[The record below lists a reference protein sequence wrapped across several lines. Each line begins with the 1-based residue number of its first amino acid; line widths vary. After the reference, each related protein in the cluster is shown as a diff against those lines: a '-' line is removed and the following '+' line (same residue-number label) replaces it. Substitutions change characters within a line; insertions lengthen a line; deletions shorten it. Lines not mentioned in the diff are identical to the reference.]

1 MSPRPP
7 APGAAAGA
15 LRRAGLLLALLLAL
29 AALPLQ
35 ALAGP
40 SAEEAQGAGTR
51 LPARPRWDPEV
62 LQLAETLPVQ
72 AGGRVKPLITYA
84 GYTLLGLSGR
94 KSLTVVEAGVERTLG
109 PTEWFLDLVFF
120 PQHAAHYRVFL
131 VTDDAALDAIGFSKE
146 MREQAAREDAQR
158 DGGGPA
164 TRKKRDRWSLSDLAP
179 AEQGLREQA
188 MAASRVEPR
197 ERTRMQQQVLSLWQ
211 AWTAYH
217 DVATAWQ
224 AATGRLEVPASPA
237 LARILGEVPSAS
249 FTQVAGRLQ
258 DLLGLLPARSDG
270 RQPSEDERA
279 VARLVFDL
287 ERLAGSAD
295 GPALIAP
302 APGQGDGT
310 WLTPW
315 RLLQQAAETD
325 APVDPKALALVASLE
340 RVGDSLGRPDE
351 TLAAMRTL
359 RDGLVGAAEARGEYA
374 SVPLEVRYQRL
385 DPVRWSWVLS
395 MLGLAFALLGLLSLA
410 GRFGSV
416 MRGLSWATLLAGAG
430 LLVAGIV
437 MRCVIRQRPPVSTLY
452 ETVLFIAA
460 TGMLV
465 AFAAEALTR
474 RRFGLPLAG
483 VTGTLGLLLAQW
495 FESLNKQDTMPT
507 LEAVL
512 DTNFW
517 LATHVTTVTFG
528 YSAGLLAALL
538 GQAYVFGKVLGI
550 ARDKPDAYAVLGRMT
565 YGVIAFGLLLSIVGT
580 ILGGIWANDS
590 WGRFWGWDPKE
601 NGALMIV
608 LWELIML
615 HARLGGYV
623 GPFGFSM
630 LAIGGGAVV
639 AWSWWGVNQ
648 LGVGLHSYGFTEGIQ
663 TMLNGIYAVVGGSMA
678 VGLCWWLLR
687 RPGRTPPAA

>member
-1 MSPRPP
+1 M
-7 APGAAAGA
+7 A
-15 LRRAGLLLALLLAL
+15 LAL
-29 AALPLQ
+29 ALALSCLPLT

-40 SAEEAQGAGTR
+40 EA
-51 LPARPRWDPEV
+51 PAPAAPTPAAAKPRWDPEA
-62 LQLAETLPVQ
+62 LRIAETLPVQ
-72 AGGRVKPLITYA
+72 AGGRIKPLITFA

-94 KSLTVVEAGVERTLG
+94 KSVAVVEEGVERTLG
-109 PTEWFLDLVFF
+109 PTEWFLDVVFF

-131 VTDDAALDAIGFSKE
+131 VTDDAALDAIGFTRE
-146 MREQAAREDAQR
+146 MREQAARSDYER
-158 DGGGPA
+158 EGGGHA
-164 TRKKRDRWSLSDLAP
+164 TRKKRDRWSLADLAP
-179 AEQGLREQA
+179 AEEGLREQA
-188 MAASRVEPR
+188 MAASRVEAR
-197 ERTRMQQQVLSLWQ
+197 QRTRVQQQVLSLWQ
-211 AWTAYH
+211 AWSAYH

-224 AATGRLEVPASPA
+224 LATGRLEVTPVPA
-237 LARILGEVPSAS
+237 LTRLLGEAPTAT

-258 DLLGLLPARSDG
+258 DLLALLPARSEG
-270 RQPSEDERA
+270 RQPSDDERA

-287 ERLAGSAD
+287 ERLAGSQE
-295 GPALIAP
+295 GPALLPP
-302 APGQGDGT
+302 AGDAEDGA
-310 WLTPW
+310 WRTPW
-315 RLLQQAAETD
+315 GLLQQAADTGQ
-325 APVDPKALALVASLE
+325 PVDPAALALVAGVE
-340 RVGDSLGRPDE
+340 RVGDALATPGASVRALG
-351 TLAAMRTL
+351 AL
-359 RDGLVGAAEARGEYA
+359 RDALVAAAEARGEYG

-385 DPVRWSWVLS
+385 DPVRWSWVLA
-395 MLGLAFALLGLLSLA
+395 MVGLAFALLGLLSLA
-410 GRFGSV
+410 GRFGAA
-416 MRGLSWATLLAGAG
+416 MRGLAWLTLLSGTG

-437 MRCVIRQRPPVSTLY
+437 MRCVIRHRPPVSTLY
-452 ETVLFIAA
+452 ETVLFISA

-465 AFAAEALTR
+465 ALAVEALSR
-474 RRFGLPLAG
+474 RRIGLPLAG

-550 ARDKPDAYAVLGRMT
+550 AKDRPDAYAALGRMV
-565 YGVIAFGLLLSIVGT
+565 YGVICFGLLLSIVGT

-608 LWELIML
+608 LWELVML

-630 LAIGGGAVV
+630 LAIGGAGVV

-663 TMLNGIYAVVGGSMA
+663 TMLNGIYAVVGGSLA
-678 VGLCWWLLR
+678 VGLGWWLWR

>member
-1 MSPRPP
+1 MSAVHPLLHRARP
-7 APGAAAGA
+7 AWQV
-15 LRRAGLLLALLLAL
+15 AGLLALSLAL
-29 AALPLQ
+29 AVLPSP

-40 SAEEAQGAGTR
+40 EAGEAAAPGR
-51 LPARPRWDPEV
+51 LPSRPRWDPEALRV
-62 LQLAETLPVQ
+62 ADTLPLQ
-72 AGGRVKPLITYA
+72 AGGRVKPLITFA

-94 KSLTVVEAGVERTLG
+94 KSVTVVEGGVERTLG
-109 PTEWFLDLVFF
+109 PTEWFLDVLFF
-120 PQHAAHYRVFL
+120 PQHAATYRVFL
-131 VTDDAALDAIGFSKE
+131 VTDDAALDAIGFTRE
-146 MREQAAREDAQR
+146 MREQAAREDAAR

-164 TRKKRDRWSLSDLAP
+164 MRKKRDRWSLSDLAP
-179 AEQGLREQA
+179 AEDGLRQQA
-188 MAASRVEPR
+188 MAALRVEPR
-197 ERTRMQQQVLSLWQ
+197 ERTRTQQQVLSLWQ

-217 DVATAWQ
+217 DVATSWQ
-224 AATGRLEVPASPA
+224 LATGRLEVPSAPA
-237 LARILGEVPSAS
+237 VTRIVGEGPTIT
-249 FTQVAGRLQ
+249 FTQAAARLQ
-258 DLLGLLPARSDG
+258 DLLSLLPARNED

-287 ERLAGSAD
+287 ERLAGSSD
-295 GPALIAP
+295 GPGLLAP
-302 APGQGDGT
+302 APGAEDAT
-310 WLTPW
+310 WANPW
-315 RLLQQAAETD
+315 RLLQRAAESGE
-325 APVDPKALALVASLE
+325 PVDPRALGLLAALE
-340 RVGDSLGRPDE
+340 RVGDSLQRP
-351 TLAAMRTL
+351 AAALDALRSL
-359 RDGLVGAAEARGEYA
+359 RDGLVGAAEARGEHA

-385 DPVRWSWVLS
+385 DPVRWAWVLS
-395 MLGLAFALLGLLSLA
+395 MVGLALSLLGLLSVA
-410 GRFGSV
+410 GRFGAA
-416 MRGLSWATLLAGAG
+416 MRGMAWLVLLGGAG

-437 MRCVIRQRPPVSTLY
+437 MRCIIRQRPPVSTLY

-460 TGMLV
+460 TGMIV
-465 AFAAEALTR
+465 AFAAEGLTR

-495 FESLNKQDTMPT
+495 FESLNRQDTMPT

-538 GQAYVFGKVLGI
+538 GQAYVFGKVLGV
-550 ARDKPDAYAVLGRMT
+550 ARDKPDAYAALGRMV

-608 LWELIML
+608 LWELVML

-663 TMLNGIYAVVGGSMA
+663 ALLDGIYAVVGGSMA
-678 VGLCWWLLR
+678 VGLGWWLLR
-687 RPGRTPPAA
+687 RPDRARPGA